1 MRPAPAKTRHAAV
14 ASCAAMLALV
24 ALTAPAAANPL
35 DAIVGVR
42 AMIPDDARSVRFLG
56 AHREGSGVVINGGR
70 HVLTIGY
77 LILEADRV
85 EIVLSEDRVVAGS
98 VVAYDYDTGFG
109 LVQPLAPLGVPAIEL
124 GRSADLAPDSE
135 VMIAGGTGP
144 AAAHVVSRR
153 AFAGYWEYLLE
164 DAIFTAPAYQGFA
177 GAALIAP
184 DGRLVG
190 VGSLMVRNAAGPDK
204 AMNGNMFVP
213 IDALTPILDELIRE
227 GRSAASERPWLGVF
241 AREIRGHLF
250 VDSVSEDGPAAAA
263 GIKTNDVIVAVDG
276 APVSK
281 LADFYRKLWALGG
294 PGVAVPLTV
303 LTGEGLREISVRSAD
318 RYDYL
323 KLDTG
328 T

>member
-1 MRPAPAKTRHAAV
+1 MRLPRVKMPRAAV
-14 ASCAAMLALV
+14 ILYAAAIAVV
-24 ALTAPAAANPL
+24 APTLPAAANPL

-42 AMIPDDARSVRFLG
+42 AMIPEDARSVRFLG
-56 AHREGSGVVINGGR
+56 AHREGSGVVIDGGR

-85 EIVLSEDRVVAGS
+85 EIVVSEDRVVAGS

-124 GRSADLAPDSE
+124 GRSADLDIESE
-135 VMIAGGTGP
+135 VMIAGGSGP

-153 AFAGYWEYLLE
+153 EFAGYWEYLLE
-164 DAIFTAPAYQGFA
+164 DAIFTAPPYRGFA
-177 GAALIAP
+177 GAALIGP

-190 VGSLMVRNAAGPDK
+190 VGSLRVRNAAGPDQM
-204 AMNGNMFVP
+204 MNGNIFVP

-227 GRSAASERPWLGVF
+227 GRSAGSERPWLGVF

-263 GIKTNDVIVAVDG
+263 GIETDDVIVAIDG
-276 APVSK
+276 APVAD
-281 LADFYRKLWALGG
+281 LASFYRKLWALGA
-294 PGVAVPLTV
+294 PGVTVPLTV
-303 LTGEGLREISVRSAD
+303 LTGEGLREIGVRSGD

-323 KLDTG
+323 KIDTG